1 MFIGQK
7 EVQEVLEV
15 EGSHYPS
22 NLIVFKDWTKK
33 QYTLKALKYLV
44 SEEAVDEN
52 DLREKITTNIASEII
67 GIFEQHDLEFFDV
80 GVSLRKAEWSLMDY
94 QERST
99 AKSLLW
105 EDYEEGKTGQQ
116 NLMKIRISDAL
127 RVLNP

>member
-22 NLIVFKDWTKK
+22 NVIVFKDWTKK

-80 GVSLRKAEWSLMDY
+80 GVSLRKAEWSLIDY

-99 AKSLLW
+99 SKALLW

>member
-33 QYTLKALKYLV
+33 QYTLKALKYLI
-44 SEEAVDEN
+44 SEEAVDDNE
-52 DLREKITTNIASEII
+52 LREKITTNIASEII

-99 AKSLLW
+99 AKSLLG
-105 EDYEEGKTGQQ
+105 EHYEEGKTGQQ
-116 NLMKIRISDAL
+116 NLMQIRISDAL
-127 RVLNP
+127 RVLTP

>member
-22 NLIVFKDWTKK
+22 NMIVFKDWTRK
-33 QYTLKALKYLV
+33 QYTLKALKYLI
-44 SEEAVDEN
+44 SEEAVDDNE
-52 DLREKITTNIASEII
+52 LREKITTNIASEII

-105 EDYEEGKTGQQ
+105 EHYEEGKTGQQ
-116 NLMKIRISDAL
+116 NLMQIRISDAL

>member
-22 NLIVFKDWTKK
+22 NMIVFKDWTRK
-33 QYTLKALKYLV
+33 QYTLKALKYLI
-44 SEEAVDEN
+44 SEEAVDDNE
-52 DLREKITTNIASEII
+52 LREKITTNIASEII

-105 EDYEEGKTGQQ
+105 EHYEEGKTGQQ
-116 NLMKIRISDAL
+116 NLMQIRISDAL
-127 RVLNP
+127 RVLTP

>member
-105 EDYEEGKTGQQ
+105 ENYEEGKTGQQ

>member
-44 SEEAVDEN
+44 SEEAVN
-52 DLREKITTNIASEII
+52 DGDLQEKITKNIADEII
-67 GIFEQHDLEFFDV
+67 DIIVQHDLEFFDV
-80 GVSLRKAEWSLMDY
+80 SLSLRKAEWAFIDY
-94 QERST
+94 QEKST
-99 AKSLLW
+99 SKALLW
-105 EDYEEGKTGQQ
+105 ENYEEGKTGQQ